1 MLLKIFSLKF
11 DALLGEFDD
20 SSVQSFSRDKEILQ
34 ITDHL
39 LIRNEIPYLVLI
51 IKYYPF
57 RKETQKSSSPQQ
69 EGDEKKKANEE
80 WKKDLSDADMVL
92 FNQLRD
98 WRSERCK
105 KDGVPPYLIF
115 TNLQLAAI
123 TKSKPQSPSDLAK
136 VDGVGTGKIERYAED
151 VLKITVIRETVTSNG

>member
-11 DALLGEFDD
+11 DALMGEFDD
-20 SSVQSFSRDKEILQ
+20 SSIQAFSRDKEVLQ

-39 LIRNEIPYLVLI
+39 LIRNEIPYLILI

-57 RKETQKSSSPQQ
+57 RKEAQKSITPPQG
-69 EGDEKKKANEE
+69 GDEKKRVKEE
-80 WKKDLSDADMVL
+80 WKKDLNDSDMVL

-98 WRSERCK
+98 WRAERCK

-115 TNLQLAAI
+115 TNMQLAAI
-123 TKSKPQSPSDLAK
+123 TKSRPQSPADLGR

-151 VLKITVIRETVTSNG
+151 VLKITVIREAIKSNG